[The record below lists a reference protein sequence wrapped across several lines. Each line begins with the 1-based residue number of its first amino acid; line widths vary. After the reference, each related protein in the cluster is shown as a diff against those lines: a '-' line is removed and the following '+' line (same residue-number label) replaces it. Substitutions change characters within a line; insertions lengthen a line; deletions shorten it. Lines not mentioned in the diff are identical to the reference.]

1 MNAAARAT
9 RDIIHIAKQRLES
22 QTTASPLLTSPPAGG
37 DEDGDESAEAEP
49 RADSVVRD
57 TPERDALMRFVT
69 ESINNDTGD
78 VTKGDDVSVVSASE
92 NEVESSPL
100 MPSTSRVFKVPLKP
114 PASINPPRTKSRT
127 SSSSSSP
134 PLQNIS
140 TNQSSRRFTHSLNHN
155 SSQKSSRVDDVST
168 RSERSSQLKRRSS
181 SSEGATKNKSR
192 RQTSTATSNDVT
204 ENDNSVTSLHESNA
218 TAKDT
223 SRSSNDV
230 SKRRSRNRSLKR
242 KSENG
247 AEVENSVAF
256 SLYMEDLGGET
267 LAEDETCSQS
277 QSKFRATS
285 RQKSRGKSMRSS
297 VESRASLTSSK
308 YAADVDEADAVEV
321 EAEKLARKAE
331 KMTSTKLGAAL
342 DSDDQSEVESVD
354 SPKLSPIRAVRSR
367 KWSTLKTSY
376 RPGSLLTDPS
386 HPTPPTV
393 TKRSNRSRRVLSKF
407 DLNTHSDAYLFC
419 WEMTVYRISFRD

>member
-9 RDIIHIAKQRLES
+9 RDIIHIAKQLLES

-100 MPSTSRVFKVPLKP
+100 MPSASRVFKVPLKP

-140 TNQSSRRFTHSLNHN
+140 TNQSSRRLTHSLNHN
-155 SSQKSSRVDDVST
+155 SSHKSSSRVDDVST
-168 RSERSSQLKRRSS
+168 RSEGSSQLKRRSS

-192 RQTSTATSNDVT
+192 R
-204 ENDNSVTSLHESNA
+204 
-218 TAKDT
+218 
-223 SRSSNDV
+223 
-230 SKRRSRNRSLKR
+230 
-242 KSENG
+242 
-247 AEVENSVAF
+247 
-256 SLYMEDLGGET
+256 
-267 LAEDETCSQS
+267 
-277 QSKFRATS
+277 
-285 RQKSRGKSMRSS
+285 
-297 VESRASLTSSK
+297 
-308 YAADVDEADAVEV
+308 
-321 EAEKLARKAE
+321 
-331 KMTSTKLGAAL
+331 
-342 DSDDQSEVESVD
+342 
-354 SPKLSPIRAVRSR
+354 
-367 KWSTLKTSY
+367 
-376 RPGSLLTDPS
+376 
-386 HPTPPTV
+386 
-393 TKRSNRSRRVLSKF
+393 
-407 DLNTHSDAYLFC
+407 
-419 WEMTVYRISFRD
+419 